1 MPRLQPSRF
10 KETLRRIKRWFRR
23 EPEVHWIAAFGDE
36 FETLREA
43 AELIQAGLIARTA
56 L

>member
-23 EPEVHWIAAFGDE
+23 EPEDPHAYVMARKKPRLPHLNSAAV
-36 FETLREA
+36 
-43 AELIQAGLIARTA
+43 AELPDKR
-56 L
+56 